1 MRWGEYGVYSVLS
14 DRNQLVFH
22 TVEKAPLNDPV
33 LNVLSA
39 PFSEIMLCTEK
50 KTKTAPGRIQIAKVT
65 R

>member
-1 MRWGEYGVYSVLS
+1 MGGVWSIFRGLS
-14 DRNQLVFH
+14 DRIQLVFQ

-33 LNVLSA
+33 LSVLSA

-50 KTKTAPGRIQIAKVT
+50 KTKTALGRIQIAKVT

>member
-1 MRWGEYGVYSVLS
+1 MGGVWSIFRVLS

-22 TVEKAPLNDPV
+22 TLENAPLNDPV

-39 PFSEIMLCTEK
+39 LFSEIMLCTEK